1 MGSYRDRYEPMC
13 ETSEEGERLFT
24 RESIQMTSFDI
35 GERIL
40 SLFGYQTL
48 TNVVFRLRVDSHALS
63 AVIDGDELP
72 SAEMLLGIQKLTGAS
87 IDWILTG
94 RGRQFLHTE
103 EPMIRPPQTLPPPAR
118 PRRKPCEAIYVVEIP
133 TVS

>member
-1 MGSYRDRYEPMC
+1 MRNCRDRYEPMC

-24 RESIQMTSFDI
+24 REVIQMTSFDI

-48 TNVVFRLRVDSHALS
+48 ANMVFRLRINSRELS
-63 AVIDGDELP
+63 AVIDGDEMP
-72 SAEMLLGIQKLTGAS
+72 SVEMLLGIQKVTGAS

-94 RGRQFLHTE
+94 SGNRFVRTE
-103 EPMIRPPQTLPPPAR
+103 ELTPRPPENVVLSTPQRQIPPRTPQLW
-118 PRRKPCEAIYVVEIP
+118 
-133 TVS
+133 

>member
-1 MGSYRDRYEPMC
+1 MC

-40 SLFGYQTL
+40 SLFGYQKL
-48 TNVVFRLRVDSHALS
+48 ANVVFRLRIDSHELS

-72 SAEMLLGIQKLTGAS
+72 SVEMLLGIQKITGAS

-94 RGRQFLHTE
+94 KGSQFLPNETL
-103 EPMIRPPQTLPPPAR
+103 MIRPPQTLPPPVR
-118 PRRKPCEAIYVVEIP
+118 PLRKPCEAIFVVEIP